1 MIAARPG
8 QLPGVVILVPL
19 LAPPPAYRLLYLI
32 WLQGGT
38 HKHFSVN
45 FCQQAGGARRGG
57 RVRGKTDVAE
67 GAPAVPGCPLPST
80 GGAQAAGPYTPHSH
94 SGSHS
99 VQVFK
104 SVMPPPPREGA
115 KTEPR
120 LRPRG
125 DPGLRSTPPF
135 RKRKACEFGLVGQVS
150 PNLSG
155 QELSLGSAWAV
166 QPGISDLWALRDP
179 W

>member
-1 MIAARPG
+1 MWQKG
-8 QLPGVVILVPL
+8 H
-19 LAPPPAYRLLYLI
+19 
-32 WLQGGT
+32 LQ
-38 HKHFSVN
+38 
-45 FCQQAGGARRGG
+45 CL
-57 RVRGKTDVAE
+57 
-67 GAPAVPGCPLPST
+67 AVPCPPLEVPRQLGLTLPT
-80 GGAQAAGPYTPHSH
+80 LTVAPT
-94 SGSHS
+94 
-99 VQVFK
+99 VFRY
-104 SVMPPPPREGA
+104 SDLSCPPPPREGA